1 MRLSAGSVRMQLM
14 QVYSQKSTSTTLL
27 LSSFLSDRGRLL
39 SQARPPV
46 KSGAGVPG
54 VNSARAPGEDA
65 AMKAAARIA
74 GRMRSFGTMPPKMG
88 AMGPGNGRV
97 LYSGGGTA

>member
-14 QVYSQKSTSTTLL
+14 QVYSQKSTSTTLP
-27 LSSFLSDRGRLL
+27 LSSFSRESGGLL
-39 SQARPPV
+39 SQVRPPA

-65 AMKAAARIA
+65 AMKTAARIA
-74 GRMRSFGTMPPKMG
+74 GTTLSFVTMPPEMG
-88 AMGPGNGRV
+88 AVGPGNGRA
-97 LYSGGGTA
+97 LYSGGGPP